1 MDSGYKDIDF
11 YGNDIIELDET
22 ILSEILR
29 TPSIKQSMDK
39 IYRDLYRERS
49 KKDTGGLWDFPIIN
63 TIRGKVQTRRFI
75 EGIEKRDIL
84 VGGVDKKNLR
94 ETDTG
99 QTLGAMQS
107 HEGLK
112 LPKINRYIPFI
123 NKKDSLISMAL
134 KPKGG
139 SSSFLQTLIHE
150 GGHMPPI
157 IGKSI
162 KHDKIGQEAFGA
174 ITNKHLKEAFKALSE
189 EELNFLKKQI
199 NSFRTLSTG
208 VFPGG
213 NYPDYVMD
221 SFKAD

>member
-1 MDSGYKDIDF
+1 MASGYIDF
-11 YGNDIIELDET
+11 YGNDITELDET
-22 ILSEILR
+22 ILSNILR
-29 TPSIKQSMDK
+29 TPALKKAMDK
-39 IYRDLYRERS
+39 IYRDLHRERS

-94 ETDTG
+94 ETDKG

-107 HEGLK
+107 SQEGLK

-134 KPKGG
+134 KPEGG

-157 IGKSI
+157 IGRTI
-162 KHDKIGQEAFGA
+162 RHDKIGQEVFGA
-174 ITNKHLKEAFKALSE
+174 ITNKHLEEAFKALSK

-208 VFPGG
+208 VSPGG
-213 NYPDYVMD
+213 NYPDYVID